1 MYRETK
7 DPKYLEQAHKIV
19 RLFFIIQIYQPTKF
33 RIGIIANP
41 VKNVM
46 LQQVLLLLLPYL
58 S

>member
-7 DPKYLEQAHKIV
+7 DPKYLEQAHKIAA
-19 RLFFIIQIYQPTKF
+19 FILHNPNLPADKIPYWDYS
-33 RIGIIANP
+33 NP

-46 LQQVLLLLLPYL
+46 LQQVLLLLPYL